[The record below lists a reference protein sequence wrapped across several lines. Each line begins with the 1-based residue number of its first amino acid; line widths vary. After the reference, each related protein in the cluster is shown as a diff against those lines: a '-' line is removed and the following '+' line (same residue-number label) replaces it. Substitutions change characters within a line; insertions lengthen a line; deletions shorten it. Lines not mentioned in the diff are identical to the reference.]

1 MFNHELKTKKE
12 KAWSKALSFI
22 TYRQRSKKETK
33 DYLLQKKYAPD
44 IVDEVIEKLKVYGF
58 LNDEIFV
65 QEWAE
70 YSLKRGRGLQRI
82 KQELW
87 EKGIEKDII
96 ETVLNNS
103 EEFTFEKEYE
113 RASQVI
119 KKYLPEDYSKS
130 DRNLIRK
137 SINHLKRRGFSHE
150 IVYEIIKVY
159 FD

>member
-1 MFNHELKTKKE
+1 MFKHEFKTNKE

-33 DYLLQKKYAPD
+33 EYLLQKNFS
-44 IVDEVIEKLKVYGF
+44 VEVVEEVVEKLSFYGF

-96 ETVLNNS
+96 ENVLDNS

-119 KKYLPEDYSKS
+119 KKYLPEDYSKN